1 LVRLLGAT
9 LFAAVALT
17 GQPSSTRAFEVASVK
32 AHPDPPRIIG
42 VKTTGARLIADAET
56 VRGLV
61 MWAYNVKNYQ
71 VSGPSAQSPVG
82 DTFFDVVAKA
92 EGEATPTKD
101 EFRTMLQN
109 LLADRFKLKVHRE
122 LREMPVYA
130 LVVGKNGPKLKPSAP
145 DAAPG
150 GRIQLVGRNYEY
162 TVPLA
167 TMDDIVDGVANSF
180 LDRPVV
186 DRTGLTGTY
195 NLKLTY
201 TPNTRGNRT
210 PDPDAPDLSIFTA
223 VQEQLGLKLE
233 SQKASIEILVIDH
246 VEKPS
251 DN

>member
-186 DRTGLTGTY
+186 DR
-195 NLKLTY
+195 
-201 TPNTRGNRT
+201 R
-210 PDPDAPDLSIFTA
+210 
-223 VQEQLGLKLE
+223 
-233 SQKASIEILVIDH
+233 ASPGPTI
-246 VEKPS
+246 S
-251 DN
+251 S

>member
-1 LVRLLGAT
+1 LVATSLLAS
-9 LFAAVALT
+9 ALT
-17 GQPSSTRAFEVASVK
+17 GQPASTRVFEVASVK
-32 AHPDPPRIIG
+32 PHPDPPHIIG

-56 VRGLV
+56 VGGLV
-61 MWAYNVKNYQ
+61 MWAYNLKNYQ
-71 VSGPSAQSPVG
+71 VTGTDPSPVG
-82 DTFFDVVAKA
+82 DTMFDVVAKA
-92 EGEATPTKD
+92 EGDDTPAKD

-122 LREMPVYA
+122 IREMPVYA

-186 DRTGLTGTY
+186 DRTGLIGPF

-210 PDPDAPDLSIFTA
+210 PDPDSPDLSIFTA
-223 VQEQLGLKLE
+223 VQDQLGLKLE
-233 SQKASIEILVIDH
+233 SQKAGIEILVIDH

-251 DN
+251 EN